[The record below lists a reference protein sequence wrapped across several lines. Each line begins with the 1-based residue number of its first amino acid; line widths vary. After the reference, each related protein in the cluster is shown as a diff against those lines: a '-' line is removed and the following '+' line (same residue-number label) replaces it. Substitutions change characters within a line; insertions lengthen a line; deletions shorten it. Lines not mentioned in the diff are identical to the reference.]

1 MPERH
6 RALRAMTDEVM
17 FEIREL
23 TGQEYVDRYAG
34 KSDDAGAEHR
44 EPARPTNVADSM
56 SDDETRATAS
66 WPASRASRA
75 RTTPSRAERGRFV
88 DSLAMDAPITIT
100 LPDGSHREYPAGTT
114 AADVAGSI
122 GKRLAKAAVAATVDG
137 REVDLGRPL
146 DDGDQLAI
154 ITDDSDGGRHVLRHS
169 TAHVMAQAV
178 TQLFPGAKF
187 SIGPAI
193 ENGFY
198 YDFEL
203 PGGATF
209 SDDDLA
215 AIEARIR
222 EIVKADQPFVRSEV
236 TADEALDVFADQ
248 PYKVEIIK
256 RVQELAAGGSTDDL
270 DAGEADAGDTVSVY
284 RNSPEFVDLCKG
296 PHVPSTGRLGHF
308 KLQKVAGAY
317 WRGNE
322 KGPML
327 QRIYGTAWESE
338 AALQAHLDQLAEAEK
353 RDHRKL
359 ANELDLISFP
369 HELGGGLAVWHPKGA
384 IVRRIIEDYSRRRH
398 ERGGYEFVFTPHLSN
413 GRLFEQSGHLSWYA
427 EGMYPPMEMDNGTYY
442 VKPMNCPM
450 HCLIYQSRQRSY
462 RELPLRLFELGTVYR
477 YERAGTLHG
486 LLRIR
491 GFTQDDS
498 HIFCTPEQAPA
509 EIASLLDFVLSVLR
523 AFGFDEFTF
532 NLSTKDPHKF
542 VGTDEGWEQATDA
555 LRRALDTHGLEYSVK
570 EGDAAFYGPKIDI
583 DVRDAIGRNWQL
595 STIQYDFN
603 HPERFDLEYVGAD
616 NGRHR
621 PIMLHRALLGSIE
634 RFFGVLLEHYAGAL
648 PTWLAPVQVRVLPV
662 STAHEEY
669 AEHVVRR
676 VSEVGGRAD
685 VVVAT
690 DPLGKRIRSAKLERI
705 PYVLVVGDDDVAAET
720 VGVNPR
726 GGEVERGVDVGEF
739 VARLAEEIAL
749 AVTDALS
756 K

>member
-1 MPERH
+1 
-6 RALRAMTDEVM
+6 
-17 FEIREL
+17 
-23 TGQEYVDRYAG
+23 
-34 KSDDAGAEHR
+34 
-44 EPARPTNVADSM
+44 
-56 SDDETRATAS
+56 
-66 WPASRASRA
+66 
-75 RTTPSRAERGRFV
+75 
-88 DSLAMDAPITIT
+88 MDAPITIA

-122 GKRLAKAAVAATVDG
+122 GKRLAKAAVAAVIDG
-137 REVDLGRPL
+137 HEVDLGRPL
-146 DDGDQLAI
+146 DDGASLAI
-154 ITDDSDGGRHVLRHS
+154 ITDDSDAGRHVLRHS

-209 SDDDLA
+209 SDDDLV
-215 AIEARIR
+215 AIEARMR
-222 EIVKADQPFVRSEV
+222 EIVKSDQPFVRSEV
-236 TADEALDVFADQ
+236 SADEALDVFADQ

-256 RVQELAAGGSTDDL
+256 RVQELAAGGADDL

-296 PHVPSTGRLGHF
+296 PHVPSTSRLGHF

-338 AALQAHLDQLAEAEK
+338 AALQAHLEQLVEAEK

-369 HELGGGLAVWHPKGA
+369 HALGGGLAVWHPKGA

-398 ERGGYEFVFTPHLSN
+398 EAGGYEFVFTPHLSD

-532 NLSTKDPHKF
+532 NLSTKDPNKF
-542 VGTDEGWEQATDA
+542 VGTDEGWVQATEA
-555 LRRALDTHGLEYSVK
+555 LRHALDTHGLEYAVK

-583 DVRDAIGRNWQL
+583 DVRDAIGRSWQL

-662 STAHEEY
+662 ATAHEEY

-676 VSEVGGRAD
+676 VREVGARAD
-685 VVVAT
+685 LVVAA
-690 DPLGKRIRSAKLERI
+690 DPLGKRIRSAKLEKI

-726 GGEVERGVDVGEF
+726 GGDVERGVDVGEF
-739 VARLAEEIAL
+739 VYRLAEEIAV
-749 AVTDALS
+749 AATDALS
-756 K
+756 A